1 MSALTANGR
10 EALRRC
16 FNHEETL
23 RATKPCGGTWQR
35 RLSVQCL
42 GDLYGLATRNVAELK
57 EETERRAE
65 SIAKEPY
72 LGFLED
78 FLQIIGCGGL
88 HGG

>member
-57 EETERRAE
+57 EETERRAQ

-72 LGFLED
+72 FGLLED
-78 FLQIIGCGGL
+78 FSQKMGCGGL